1 MIFIFFLCIR
11 HEQDITDQ
19 CIQPIPNPDT
29 VFIILSCKEAFH
41 LPLSFEFRFH
51 VIDTGCLGR
60 TEKCLFHIIGMRAE
74 YLSEKGFMNIGHQI
88 FLPEGKAVTF
98 DFFLTHRDG
107 GNELSQQSMHGM
119 HRDFPNTE
127 ETKNMVNPVC
137 IEVFRHFLKTLHP
150 PTITI
155 LFHNVPVVGRK
166 SPILSVYR
174 EVVGRGARLSV
185 EVEVMRFCPC
195 FHTIA
200 ADTDRNISFEC
211 DTVFAGIFRSGYQLQ
226 VQMKLNIKIECD
238 MRIIY
243 RFRLTHLLY
252 ILSII
257 NSMSGPFA
265 EIRRLEGVAQIT
277 ENRIRL

>member
-1 MIFIFFLCIR
+1 
-11 HEQDITDQ
+11 
-19 CIQPIPNPDT
+19 
-29 VFIILSCKEAFH
+29 
-41 LPLSFEFRFH
+41 
-51 VIDTGCLGR
+51 
-60 TEKCLFHIIGMRAE
+60 MRAE

-174 EVVGRGARLSV
+174 EVVGRGTRLSV
-185 EVEVMRFCPC
+185 EVEVMRFGPC

-277 ENRIRL
+277 ENRIRLQPFLVGFKEFSKLFGSQYFFSFLLEDQAEVLPFGLIDSFIINRRQTVKFFLSLIELG